1 MSQTEMV
8 TKPVADERQQSG
20 PILRQQLRKVK
31 AAYTRRSLLLITP
44 LLLFIVVSFIFP
56 IATILGK
63 SIDNP
68 N

>member
-31 AAYTRRSLLLITP
+31 AAYTRRSLTDYTAAA
-44 LLLFIVVSFIFP
+44 VYRR
-56 IATILGK
+56 
-63 SIDNP
+63 
-68 N
+68 